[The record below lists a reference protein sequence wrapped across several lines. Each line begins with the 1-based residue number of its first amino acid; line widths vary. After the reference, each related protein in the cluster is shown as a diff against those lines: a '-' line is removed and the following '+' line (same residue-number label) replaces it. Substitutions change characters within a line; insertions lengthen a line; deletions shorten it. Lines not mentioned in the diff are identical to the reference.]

1 MASADICNTLFQSEK
16 TNSLSHRRESL
27 RKTAITRNIHFIILP
42 GTWSLPQQSSIN
54 TQNLYIII
62 TNIDLSTK
70 KYKPLSQTH
79 NQCVCYSAHVTVRIR
94 QTRRTVTTI
103 FYRYSTKVPEIV
115 SIQRLRAALHY
126 LQCKTATV
134 VDFPRKVPGY
144 LMAAI
149 ATIRYVGRRYLIWHQ
164 LLPDKVSRGAG
175 RCACTTAEIKISDIL
190 WLTLKLWHG
199 YASIV
204 KISVDNWKLNNRALI
219 TIRLLVSST
228 SQVRDAGY
236 AYEIRRKV
244 SRYTTC

>member
-1 MASADICNTLFQSEK
+1 MID
-16 TNSLSHRRESL
+16 
-27 RKTAITRNIHFIILP
+27 
-42 GTWSLPQQSSIN
+42 QQ
-54 TQNLYIII
+54 
-62 TNIDLSTK
+62 TK
-70 KYKPLSQTH
+70 KHKPLSQTH
-79 NQCVCYSAHVTVRIR
+79 HQRVYHSALPHSVHVTARIR
-94 QTRRTVTTI
+94 QTRRTLTTI
-103 FYRYSTKVPEIV
+103 FYRFSTKVPEIV

-126 LQCKTATV
+126 LQCKTTTV
-134 VDFPRKVPGY
+134 VGFPRKVPRY
-144 LMAAI
+144 LMAAV

-164 LLPDKVSRGAG
+164 LLPDRVSRGAR
-175 RCACTTAEIKISDIL
+175 RCAWPTAEIKISDIL

-228 SQVRDAGY
+228 SQVRGAGY